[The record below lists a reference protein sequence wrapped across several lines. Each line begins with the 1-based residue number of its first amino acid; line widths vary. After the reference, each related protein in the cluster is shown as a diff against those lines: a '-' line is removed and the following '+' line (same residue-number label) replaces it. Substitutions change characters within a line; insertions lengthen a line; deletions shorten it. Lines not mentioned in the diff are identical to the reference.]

1 MHWCILPEAAP
12 ALALNGLIMVK
23 KTVQS
28 YADLCGGLSRKNDL
42 QEYVIK
48 IAFYIFFCGT
58 SPMFFVF
65 VVMM

>member
-1 MHWCILPEAAP
+1 
-12 ALALNGLIMVK
+12 MVK

-28 YADLCGGLSRKNDL
+28 YADLCGDLSRKNDL
-42 QEYVIK
+42 QEYVIE
-48 IAFYIFFCGT
+48 IAFYIFFRAT